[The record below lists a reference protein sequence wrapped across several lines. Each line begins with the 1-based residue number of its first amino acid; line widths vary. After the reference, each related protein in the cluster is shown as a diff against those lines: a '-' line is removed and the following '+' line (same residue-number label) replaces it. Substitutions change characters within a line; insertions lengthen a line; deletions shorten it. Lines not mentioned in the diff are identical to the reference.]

1 MANAK
6 LSGSLLAYRDV
17 PPAPTPAQPPPSS
30 SIASADQALPDGF
43 RRVESGVRTSNGI
56 NGAAPHQI
64 AAAAER
70 LGSSSSFTADNHR
83 FGPIVRFSLAI
94 CGVAASAAI
103 GIGLFIH
110 ATGPNGTTVASPP
123 TPAPTAVSGPA
134 PAIPAPSAA
143 ETQAAGANTGA
154 PVISAQAESPIA
166 LAMSG
171 APANPAA
178 VSNQPPAAV
187 VVGPA
192 PGPAAPVAGARLP
205 PEEVAALLARG
216 DALLGSGDIV
226 SARLC
231 YETAAEGGDAQ
242 AALRLGETYD
252 PAFLARAHL
261 VGARGDATQA
271 ARWYQHA
278 LALGATEAQT
288 LLTAV
293 AANDD
298 AAKRS
303 KEMNLLFEQFLAR
316 RDGQTR

>member
-6 LSGSLLAYRDV
+6 LSGSLLAYRDL
-17 PPAPTPAQPPPSS
+17 PLTTTPAQPSPSS
-30 SIASADQALPDGF
+30 GTAPVDQALPNGF
-43 RRVESGVRTSNGI
+43 RRAESGVRASNGI
-56 NGAAPHQI
+56 NGGGPHQI

-70 LGSSSSFTADNHR
+70 LGSPPPFTVDSHR
-83 FGPIVRFSLAI
+83 SGSIVRFSLAI
-94 CGVAASAAI
+94 CGVAASVAI
-103 GIGLFIH
+103 GIGLYVH
-110 ATGPNGTTVASPP
+110 AAGPSGTTITPP
-123 TPAPTAVSGPA
+123 PNPAPTIVSSPTL
-134 PAIPAPSAA
+134 PA
-143 ETQAAGANTGA
+143 ETQVATSGTGA
-154 PVISAQAESPIA
+154 PVTSAQTESPIA

-171 APANPAA
+171 APTSPAA

-187 VVGPA
+187 AGPA
-192 PGPAAPVAGARLP
+192 PPPTAPAPPAHVS
-205 PEEVAALLARG
+205 PEEIAALLARG
-216 DALLGSGDIV
+216 DALLSSGDVV

-242 AALRLGETYD
+242 AALRLGETFD

-261 VGARGDATQA
+261 NGVRGDTTQA
-271 ARWYQHA
+271 TRWYQHA
-278 LALGATEAQT
+278 LALGATEARM

-303 KEMNLLFEQFLAR
+303 TEMNLLFEQFLAR